1 MAALRKWLFT
11 GLLSAVFGMV
21 AGSLA
26 PQMVRNTRAPHHRV
40 VGVE

>member
-1 MAALRKWLFT
+1 
-11 GLLSAVFGMV
+11 LSAVFGMV